1 MNIMCN
7 PIPARGESNKSN
19 KVLHGLSNQKIGN
32 KLQRC
37 GLNLRPLAKL
47 GSAIMLNDQPSY
59 KFKLVGFEFNVN
71 IMPLAYV
78 INYLNNF

>member
-7 PIPARGESNKSN
+7 LIPACGESNKPN
-19 KVLHGLSNQKIGN
+19 RVLHGLSNQQIGN

-37 GLNLRPLAKL
+37 GSNLEPLTKL
-47 GSAIMLNDQPSY
+47 DFAIMLNDQPSY
-59 KFKLVGFEFNVN
+59 KFKLVGFEFYVN
-71 IMPLAYV
+71 IMPLTYV